1 MMRELPS
8 ELSAEVWHH
17 LAGKMVAAVP
27 AFGDA
32 EEGFVRALLNCLQ
45 VAIHQHRPAPRC
57 AEGSP

>member
-1 MMRELPS
+1 MRELPS

-45 VAIHQHRPAPRC
+45 VAIHQHRSAPR
-57 AEGSP
+57 